1 MEIKRVTLNNIGP
14 FDTLEISIAP
24 TENNL
29 SNITVFV
36 GNNGAGKTSVLQALA
51 TSVSWFV
58 ARLRTEKGN
67 GNIIPEDA
75 ILNSANTAKVEIEVC
90 DSFEF
95 SSQPHQDNLNNQFK
109 WSITKTR
116 KGRKAKFISDLQDC
130 TRLANHYRNL
140 LSDDAQASLPLIAF
154 YPTERVVL
162 DIPLKIRAKHTFLQL
177 DGYDNALSQGVD
189 FRRFFEWFR
198 EREDTENESG
208 IPEDWLNQLKPII
221 GNDQDVWQRL
231 NELNASAK
239 DRQLTAVRTAI
250 SQFMPHMDNLRVRR
264 KPRLHMAIDK
274 NGETLNVAQLSQGE
288 KSLMALV
295 GDIARRLAMLNPSLE
310 NPLAG
315 DGIILID
322 EVDLHLHPSWQRSLC
337 DRLIETFPN
346 CQFVL
351 TTHSPLVISDCK
363 DVLAY
368 TLTDGEL
375 QELPSQYGQDANTVL
390 LDVMDTSIRNEKVD
404 AELNDLLDAIQD
416 SNLNQAKQL
425 LSELTAELPA
435 NHLELVK
442 AKLLIHK
449 QELRHANDQ

>member
-1 MEIKRVTLNNIGP
+1 MEIKRIVLNNIGP
-14 FDTLEISIAP
+14 FKSVEIPLAP
-24 TENNL
+24 TEQKT
-29 SNITVFV
+29 SNITVFI
-36 GNNGAGKTSVLQALA
+36 GKNGTGKTSVLQALA
-51 TSVSWFV
+51 TSLSWFI

-67 GNIIPEDA
+67 GNPIPEET
-75 ILNSANTAKVEIEVC
+75 ILNTANTAKIEIEIC
-90 DSFEF
+90 NSLEPSTHPGENEISDRF
-95 SSQPHQDNLNNQFK
+95 QWTLA
-109 WSITKTR
+109 KTR
-116 KGRKAKFISDLQDC
+116 KGRKAQYTSHLSDC
-130 TRLANHYRNL
+130 TRLANHYRNAL
-140 LSDDAQASLPLIAF
+140 TQDDQTSLPLIAF
-154 YPTERVVL
+154 YPVERVVL
-162 DIPLKIRAKHTFLQL
+162 DIPLKIKTKHTFLQM
-177 DGYDNALSQGVD
+177 DGYDNSLSQGVD

-208 IPEDWLNQLKPII
+208 ISEDLLSQLRTILEQNQE
-221 GNDQDVWQRL
+221 VWRRL

-250 SQFMPHMDNLRVRR
+250 RQFMPHMDNLRVRR

-288 KSLMALV
+288 KSLIALV
-295 GDIARRLAMLNPSLE
+295 GDIARRLAMQNPALE
-310 NPLAG
+310 NPLTG

-337 DRLIETFPN
+337 DRLIKTFPH

-363 DVLAY
+363 NVLVY
-368 TLTDGEL
+368 TLTNGEL

-390 LDVMDTSIRNEKVD
+390 LDVMDTSIRNEKIN

-416 SNLNQAKQL
+416 SNLDHAEEL
-425 LSELTAELPA
+425 LAELTAELPA

-442 AKLLIHK
+442 AKLLLHK
-449 QELRHANDQ
+449 QKLRHANH

>member
-14 FDTLEISIAP
+14 FTTLEIPLAP
-24 TENNL
+24 TDQNP

-36 GNNGAGKTSVLQALA
+36 GNNGTGKTSVLKALA
-51 TSVSWFV
+51 TSLSWFIS
-58 ARLRTEKGN
+58 RLRTEKGS
-67 GNIIPEDA
+67 GNVIPEDA
-75 ILNSANTAKVEIEVC
+75 ILNAAAAAAIEIEIC
-90 DSFEF
+90 DSLR
-95 SSQPHQDNLNNQFK
+95 SSTYPNDSEIDNRFK
-109 WSITKTR
+109 WSLAKNRT
-116 KGRKAKFISDLQDC
+116 GRKAQYTSHLNDC
-130 TRLANHYRNL
+130 TRLAKYYR
-140 LSDDAQASLPLIAF
+140 DALTQDHQTSLPLIAF
-154 YPTERVVL
+154 YPVERVVI
-162 DIPLKIRAKHTFLQL
+162 DIPLKIRTKHTFLQL
-177 DGYDNALSQGVD
+177 DGYDNSLSQGVD

-208 IPEDWLNQLKPII
+208 ISEDVLNRLRPLAET
-221 GNDQDVWQRL
+221 NQDVWQLL
-231 NELNASAK
+231 NDLNASAK

-250 SQFMPHMDNLRVRR
+250 RQFMPRMDNLRVRR

-295 GDIARRLAMLNPSLE
+295 GDVARRLAMLNPNLT
-310 NPLAG
+310 NPLTG

-351 TTHSPLVISDCK
+351 TTHSPLVISDCRH
-363 DVLAY
+363 VLVYA
-368 TLTDGEL
+368 LTNGEL

-390 LDVMDTSIRNEKVD
+390 LEVMDTSIRNEKINS
-404 AELNDLLDAIQD
+404 ELNDLLDAIQD
-416 SNLNQAKQL
+416 SNLAQAQQL
-425 LSELTAELPA
+425 LAELTAELPA

-442 AKLLIHK
+442 AKLLLRK
-449 QELRHANDQ
+449 QELRHANH